1 MAEFRHTVH
10 FIIEEDGVF
19 NTEGRKM

>member
-1 MAEFRHTVH
+1 MVEFRHTVH

-19 NTEGRKM
+19 NTEVRKM